1 MSRKPL
7 LSESQVAK
15 WMKLANID
23 KNATKN
29 FLNESKS
36 NKKVL
41 KENYG
46 YSGAREDEDMGDM
59 GMEED
64 GMGGTEEEE
73 EGGMEIGDGSM
84 DDQSSVVDDEEMGMD
99 MEAGGDEGEVEFD
112 SVEDLQ
118 KVLVNG
124 LESES
129 GRQALKNAIMDA
141 LEELGLADDMGGD
154 EEPEMDMEEPA
165 EEEDSMEG
173 GDEGGDEPAE
183 PAEDEEQLAEGL
195 ENLEILTDNE
205 IINEVL
211 KRVIRRLV

>member
-46 YSGAREDEDMGDM
+46 SMGAREDEDMGDM

-64 GMGGTEEEE
+64 GMGEEEEE

-84 DDQSSVVDDEEMGMD
+84 DEDPSVVDDEGMDMD

-112 SVEDLQ
+112 SVEDL
-118 KVLVNG
+118 KTVIKDAVK
-124 LESES
+124 S
-129 GRQALKNAIMDA
+129 A